1 MRVREIAQARVRY
14 GYRKIRV
21 LLNREGWNV
30 GKDLVYR
37 LYKEEGP
44 MLKRMKLAG
53 KRKAVRQRQE
63 KLTATAPNQAWSMDF
78 VADQVQNGTRFRSL
92 TIIDVFTR
100 EAVGIEVGQ
109 SLKGEDVVR
118 TLNRLKQDRGVP
130 KVLFCDNGSEFTS
143 QTMDLWAYQNA
154 AKIDFSRPGKPT
166 DNAFVESFNGTF
178 RAECLDTHWFLDLK
192 EAKQLIEAWRRE
204 YNESRPHASLK
215 DRTPSEFV
223 KESAASRAL
232 LAT

>member
-1 MRVREIAQARVRY
+1 M
-14 GYRKIRV
+14 
-21 LLNREGWNV
+21 LLATLSQHKPNRGESTSRTQCAVW
-30 GKDLVYR
+30 R
-37 LYKEEGP
+37 LESGP
-44 MLKRMKLAG
+44 HR
-53 KRKAVRQRQE
+53 AVRQRQE

-178 RAECLDTHWFLDLK
+178 RAECLDTLVPRSQGGK
-192 EAKQLIEAWRRE
+192 TA
-204 YNESRPHASLK
+204 
-215 DRTPSEFV
+215 DRGMAPGIQ
-223 KESAASRAL
+223 
-232 LAT
+232 